1 MLAPKTFV
9 PRTEWVAGGGRYTR
23 LGKLIGGF
31 SFFVLFVL
39 CATQLFSIATTI
51 VTTIYTTDLQTL
63 LLSFPLSKSTYP
75 TSLTRDI
82 LPKPIHSHN
91 DYWRLVPAYTA
102 ISYGCISI
110 EADVWEYDGE
120 LFIGHDV
127 ASLSRNRTFKSL
139 YVDPLREMLD
149 LQNPDTEFTHPPH
162 SHPRFGAGNG
172 EEEEEKE
179 DVEEENGDEDPVG
192 GRNGIWDVD
201 PGQTTHLFVDFKT
214 PGHNTL
220 PVVIAHLEALRTP
233 VNYLTHFNGTHVVHG
248 QVTVHLTGDAPFLS
262 IIANTTYRD
271 YFYDAPLRD
280 LASGRYTP
288 ENTIVSSGQF
298 GRDVGSVIWG
308 RGMTEGQKEIVRTQ
322 IEEAHRRGIMVRYW
336 DTPGWPVSVR
346 NAVWGVL
353 VQEGVDL
360 LNADDLK
367 AASYLD
373 W

>member
-1 MLAPKTFV
+1 MLAAGTV
-9 PRTEWVAGGGRYTR
+9 PPIEGAVGRYNR
-23 LGKLIGGF
+23 LGRLIGSF

-39 CATQLFSIATTI
+39 CVTQLFSIATTI
-51 VTTIYTTDLQTL
+51 VRVIYTTNLQTL
-63 LLSFPLSKSTYP
+63 LLNFPLSKSVYP
-75 TSLTRDI
+75 TSRTRDI

-91 DYWRLVPAYTA
+91 DYWRRVPAYTA

-110 EADVWEYDGE
+110 EADVWEYSGE

-127 ASLSRNRTFKSL
+127 ASLTRNRTFRSL

-149 LQNPDTEFTHPPH
+149 SQNPDTEFTHPRKGDDEEP
-162 SHPRFGAGNG
+162 G
-172 EEEEEKE
+172 E
-179 DVEEENGDEDPVG
+179 PVG

-233 VNYLTHFNGTHVVHG
+233 VNYLTHFNGTHVVRG
-248 QVTVHLTGDAPFLS
+248 QITVHLTGDAPFDS
-262 IIANTTYRD
+262 IIANSTYRD

-280 LASGRYTP
+280 LSNGRYTP
-288 ENTIVSSGQF
+288 NNTIVASGQF

-308 RGMTEGQKEIVRTQ
+308 RGMTKEQKHIVRAQ
-322 IEEAHRRGIMVRYW
+322 IAEAHKRGIMARYW
-336 DTPGWPVSVR
+336 DTPGWPISVR

-353 VQEGVDL
+353 MQEGVDL